1 MILKIPFL
9 KIIGPTLCSSSHA
22 VSCTIVIFSDSL
34 TPFIH
39 APHAFLLFFLVMH
52 GRVKVVAANMLD
64 EGVSKQFQFQPM
76 RTTTT
81 SLLHDPFSLQTQSNN
96 NLSYPSIL
104 SSLPHH
110 SSKQHH
116 NHTTT
121 FSSAFNFQIQNQLPL
136 SHLID
141 SGWTNGELLALVN
154 IRSTVENCFPDHLI
168 WDNVSRKLEE
178 VGIKKSADK
187 CKEKFEDENT
197 SLKINNHNDFAS
209 ELQTLYQHEENSRDE
224 DNIDIVVSKQC
235 GYDDKV
241 DRNRKR
247 KNRRRDRF
255 EMMKCFCETV
265 VNKMMAQQEEI
276 HNKLIQDM
284 FKRDQEK
291 LAREEE
297 WKKQEIER
305 MNMMTQEQAISNH
318 RQSTIIDFLNKHLST
333 NENNIVNNKT
343 TKACSSSQLHSQNAN
358 NHEPSSTSPDQN
370 PSSSETAL
378 LVPSTSSNNINNNN
392 KNPVLEDKRRW
403 PRDEVLALIN
413 LKCSTTVINRRSNK
427 NSIEKKKEENKG
439 PVWERISE
447 GMSELG
453 YKRSAKRCKEKWEN
467 INKYFRKTKDGDVN
481 KRKRRM
487 DSRTCPYFHQ
497 LSSLYNQ
504 QQHGKVIAPQKQL
517 TVNSVGQIDDQ
528 PQAQSD

>member
-1 MILKIPFL
+1 MWFILVFYYYYYY
-9 KIIGPTLCSSSHA
+9 CY
-22 VSCTIVIFSDSL
+22 D
-34 TPFIH
+34 
-39 APHAFLLFFLVMH
+39 
-52 GRVKVVAANMLD
+52 
-64 EGVSKQFQFQPM
+64 GVF
-76 RTTTT
+76 
-81 SLLHDPFSLQTQSNN
+81 
-96 NLSYPSIL
+96 
-104 SSLPHH
+104 
-110 SSKQHH
+110 
-116 NHTTT
+116 
-121 FSSAFNFQIQNQLPL
+121 
-136 SHLID
+136 
-141 SGWTNGELLALVN
+141 
-154 IRSTVENCFPDHLI
+154 
-168 WDNVSRKLEE
+168 RKLEE

-187 CKEKFEDENT
+187 CKIRFEDENT
-197 SLKINNHNDFAS
+197 SLLKINDQNDFAS
-209 ELQTLYQHEENSRDE
+209 ELQCLYQTGGVDEPHENEKTQHEEENSRDE
-224 DNIDIVVSKQC
+224 NNIDIVAAKQC
-235 GYDDKV
+235 DDEEEV
-241 DRNRKR
+241 VRDRNRKR
-247 KNRRRDRF
+247 KSRRRDRF
-255 EMMKCFCETV
+255 EMMKCFCENV

-318 RQSTIIDFLNKHLST
+318 RQSTIFDFLKKHVST
-333 NENNIVNNKT
+333 NENTIVKNKT
-343 TKACSSSQLHSQNAN
+343 TKVSSSSQNPN
-358 NHEPSSTSPDQN
+358 NHEPSSTSPDKN

-378 LVPSTSSNNINNNN
+378 LVPSTSSNNKNDSS
-392 KNPVLEDKRRW
+392 KNPVVEDKRRW

-413 LKCSTTVINRRSNK
+413 IKCTTAVINRRSNIK
-427 NSIEKKKEENKG
+427 GENSNKG
-439 PVWERISE
+439 SVWERISE

-517 TVNSVGQIDDQ
+517 TFNSVGQIIDDQ